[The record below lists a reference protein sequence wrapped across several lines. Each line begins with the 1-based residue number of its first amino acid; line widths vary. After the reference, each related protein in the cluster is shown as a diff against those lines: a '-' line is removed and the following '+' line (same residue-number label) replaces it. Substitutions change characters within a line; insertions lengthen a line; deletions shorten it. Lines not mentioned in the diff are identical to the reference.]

1 MVFVPSEEF
10 HSYEDVT
17 ITVEG
22 VQILTYT
29 WNSWSL
35 SREGSLACHTVTRDV
50 RLDGHL
56 RGPVTFTPIIVR
68 LTVEMSLH
76 VLKTT

>member
-1 MVFVPSEEF
+1 MKTS
-10 HSYEDVT
+10 
-17 ITVEG
+17 ITGER

-35 SREGSLACHTVTRDV
+35 SREGSLAYHTVKRDV

-56 RGPVTFTPIIVR
+56 RGPVTFTPFIVR
-68 LTVEMSLH
+68 LTVELSL
-76 VLKTT
+76 LF